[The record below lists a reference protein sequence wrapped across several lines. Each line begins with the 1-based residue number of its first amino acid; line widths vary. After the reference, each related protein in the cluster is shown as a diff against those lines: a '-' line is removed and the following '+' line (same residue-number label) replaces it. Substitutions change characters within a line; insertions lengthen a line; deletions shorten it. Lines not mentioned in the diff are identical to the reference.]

1 MYRSTGTNMISFK
14 EIKNRK
20 RVGDYTEV
28 GDLVGLSAETVRK
41 VVAGKRTDIDNRVS
55 MAFEILFRQRD
66 LIRHSTQQELEEE
79 FEALNHLS

>member
-20 RVGDYTEV
+20 RAGDYTEV
-28 GDLVGLSAETVRK
+28 GGLVGLSAETVRK
-41 VVAGKRTDIDNRVS
+41 IVAGKRNDIDNRVS
-55 MAFEILFRQRD
+55 MAFEVLFRQRD